1 MKIRSDFV
9 TNSSSSSYVIAYKG
23 LDANHPSI
31 LNKMIEIVLFSDGGY
46 ETTRGEKVRTI
57 DELDSYMVDTYGYS
71 DLNTIDKLLSADSYA
86 KKIHTECVKRAVEHR
101 RRAVKALNEGYTIL
115 FKDVGYSDETLSALL
130 HDIANENIG
139 VKILFSD
146 L

>member
-23 LDANHPSI
+23 LDTPHPSI
-31 LNKMIEIVLFSDGGY
+31 KSLNKMIEIVLFSDGGY

-71 DLNTIDKLLSADSYA
+71 DINTIDKLLSADSYA
-86 KKIHTECVKRAVEHR
+86 KKIHTEC
-101 RRAVKALNEGYTIL
+101 VKALNEGYTIL

-130 HDIANENIG
+130 HDIANEDIG

>member
-23 LDANHPSI
+23 LGTPHPSI
-31 LNKMIEIVLFSDGGY
+31 KSLNKMIEIVLFSDGGY

-71 DLNTIDKLLSADSYA
+71 DLNTIDKLLAADSYA
-86 KKIHTECVKRAVEHR
+86 KKIHTEC
-101 RRAVKALNEGYTIL
+101 VKALNEGYTIL

-139 VKILFSD
+139 MKILFSD

>member
-23 LDANHPSI
+23 LDTPHPSI
-31 LNKMIEIVLFSDGGY
+31 KSLNKMIEIVLFSDGGY

-86 KKIHTECVKRAVEHR
+86 KKIHTECA
-101 RRAVKALNEGYTIL
+101 KALNEGYTIL

-130 HDIANENIG
+130 HDIANEDIG

>member
-9 TNSSSSSYVIAYKG
+9 TNSSSSSYVLAYKG
-23 LDANHPSI
+23 LDTPHPSI
-31 LNKMIEIVLFSDGGY
+31 KSLNKMIEIVLFSDGGY

-71 DLNTIDKLLSADSYA
+71 DLNTIDKLLAADSYA
-86 KKIHTECVKRAVEHR
+86 KKIHTECVK
-101 RRAVKALNEGYTIL
+101 ALNDGYTIL

-130 HDIANENIG
+130 RDIVNEDIG
-139 VKILFSD
+139 VKILFGD
-146 L
+146 F

>member
-23 LDANHPSI
+23 LNTPHPSI
-31 LNKMIEIVLFSDGGY
+31 KSLNKMIEIVLFSDGGY

-86 KKIHTECVKRAVEHR
+86 KKIHTECVK
-101 RRAVKALNEGYTIL
+101 ALNDGYTIL

-130 HDIANENIG
+130 HDIANEDID

>member
-46 ETTRGEKVRTI
+46 ETTRGEKV
-57 DELDSYMVDTYGYS
+57 
-71 DLNTIDKLLSADSYA
+71 
-86 KKIHTECVKRAVEHR
+86 
-101 RRAVKALNEGYTIL
+101 
-115 FKDVGYSDETLSALL
+115 
-130 HDIANENIG
+130 
-139 VKILFSD
+139 
-146 L
+146 

>member
-23 LDANHPSI
+23 LDTPHPSI
-31 LNKMIEIVLFSDGGY
+31 KSLNKMIEIVLFSDGGY

-86 KKIHTECVKRAVEHR
+86 KKIHTECVK
-101 RRAVKALNEGYTIL
+101 ALNEGYTIL
-115 FKDVGYSDETLSALL
+115 FKDVGYSDETLSTLL
-130 HDIANENIG
+130 HDIANEDIG
-139 VKILFSD
+139 VKILFCD

>member
-9 TNSSSSSYVIAYKG
+9 TNSSSSSYVLAYKG
-23 LDANHPSI
+23 LDTPHPSI
-31 LNKMIEIVLFSDGGY
+31 KSLNKMIEIVLFSDGGY

-86 KKIHTECVKRAVEHR
+86 KKIHTECVK
-101 RRAVKALNEGYTIL
+101 ALNEGYTIL

-130 HDIANENIG
+130 HDIANEDIG

>member
-9 TNSSSSSYVIAYKG
+9 TNSSSSSYVLAYKG
-23 LDANHPSI
+23 LNTPHPSI
-31 LNKMIEIVLFSDGGY
+31 KSLNKMIEIVLFSDGGY

-71 DLNTIDKLLSADSYA
+71 DLNTIDKLLAADSYA
-86 KKIHTECVKRAVEHR
+86 KKIHTECVK
-101 RRAVKALNEGYTIL
+101 ALNDGYTIL

-130 HDIANENIG
+130 HDIANEDIG

>member
-23 LDANHPSI
+23 LNTPHPSI
-31 LNKMIEIVLFSDGGY
+31 KSLNKMIEIVLFSDGGC

-86 KKIHTECVKRAVEHR
+86 KKIHTECVK
-101 RRAVKALNEGYTIL
+101 ALNDGYTIL

-130 HDIANENIG
+130 HDIANEDIG

>member
-23 LDANHPSI
+23 LDTPHPSI
-31 LNKMIEIVLFSDGGY
+31 KSLNKMIEIVLFSDGGY

-86 KKIHTECVKRAVEHR
+86 KKIHTECVK
-101 RRAVKALNEGYTIL
+101 ALNEGYTIL
-115 FKDVGYSDETLSALL
+115 FKDVGYSDKTLSALL
-130 HDIANENIG
+130 HDIANEDIG

>member
-23 LDANHPSI
+23 LDTPNPSI
-31 LNKMIEIVLFSDGGY
+31 KSLNMMIEIVLFSDGGY

-71 DLNTIDKLLSADSYA
+71 DLNTIDKLLSADSYT
-86 KKIHTECVKRAVEHR
+86 KKIHTEC
-101 RRAVKALNEGYTIL
+101 VKALNEGYTIL

-130 HDIANENIG
+130 HDIANEDIG

>member
-23 LDANHPSI
+23 LDTPHPSI
-31 LNKMIEIVLFSDGGY
+31 KSLNKMIEIVLFSDGGY

-71 DLNTIDKLLSADSYA
+71 DLNTIDKLLSADSYT
-86 KKIHTECVKRAVEHR
+86 KKIHTEC
-101 RRAVKALNEGYTIL
+101 VKALNEGYTIL
-115 FKDVGYSDETLSALL
+115 FKDVRYSDETLSALL
-130 HDIANENIG
+130 HDIANEDIG

>member
-23 LDANHPSI
+23 LNTPHPSI
-31 LNKMIEIVLFSDGGY
+31 KSLNKMIEIVLFSDGGY

-86 KKIHTECVKRAVEHR
+86 KKIHTECVK
-101 RRAVKALNEGYTIL
+101 ALNDGYTIL

-130 HDIANENIG
+130 HDIANEDIG

>member
-9 TNSSSSSYVIAYKG
+9 TNSSSSSYVLAYKG
-23 LDANHPSI
+23 LDTPHPSI
-31 LNKMIEIVLFSDGGY
+31 KSLNKMIEIVLFSDGGY

-71 DLNTIDKLLSADSYA
+71 DLNTIDKLLAADSYA
-86 KKIHTECVKRAVEHR
+86 KKIHTECVK
-101 RRAVKALNEGYTIL
+101 ALNEGYTISDDYTITVL

>member
-23 LDANHPSI
+23 LDTPHPSI
-31 LNKMIEIVLFSDGGY
+31 KSLNKMIEIVLFSDGGY

-86 KKIHTECVKRAVEHR
+86 KKIHTECVK
-101 RRAVKALNEGYTIL
+101 ALNEGYTIL

-130 HDIANENIG
+130 HDIANEDIG

>member
-23 LDANHPSI
+23 LDTPHPSI
-31 LNKMIEIVLFSDGGY
+31 KSLNKMIEIVLFSDGGY

-86 KKIHTECVKRAVEHR
+86 KKIHTECVK
-101 RRAVKALNEGYTIL
+101 ALNEGHTIL

-130 HDIANENIG
+130 HDIANEDIG

>member
-23 LDANHPSI
+23 LGTPHPSI
-31 LNKMIEIVLFSDGGY
+31 KSL
-46 ETTRGEKVRTI
+46 KVRTI

-86 KKIHTECVKRAVEHR
+86 KKIHTECVK
-101 RRAVKALNEGYTIL
+101 ALNEGYTIL

-130 HDIANENIG
+130 HDIANEDIG

>member
-23 LDANHPSI
+23 LDTPHPSI
-31 LNKMIEIVLFSDGGY
+31 KSLNKMIEIVLFSDGGY
-46 ETTRGEKVRTI
+46 ETTRCEKVRTI
-57 DELDSYMVDTYGYS
+57 DELNSYMVDTYGGYG
-71 DLNTIDKLLSADSYA
+71 DLNTIDKLLAADNYA
-86 KKIHTECVKRAVEHR
+86 KKIHTECVK
-101 RRAVKALNEGYTIL
+101 ALNDGYTVL

>member
-23 LDANHPSI
+23 LDTPHPSI
-31 LNKMIEIVLFSDGGY
+31 KSLNKMIEIVLFSDGGY

-57 DELDSYMVDTYGYS
+57 DELDSYMVDTYGYN

-86 KKIHTECVKRAVEHR
+86 KKIHTECVK
-101 RRAVKALNEGYTIL
+101 ALNEGCTIL
-115 FKDVGYSDETLSALL
+115 FKDIGYSDETLSALL

>member
-23 LDANHPSI
+23 LDTPHPSI
-31 LNKMIEIVLFSDGGY
+31 KSLNKMIEIVLFSDGGY

-71 DLNTIDKLLSADSYA
+71 DLNTIDKLLAADSYA
-86 KKIHTECVKRAVEHR
+86 KKIHTECVK
-101 RRAVKALNEGYTIL
+101 ALNEEYTIL

-130 HDIANENIG
+130 HDIANEDIG

>member
-23 LDANHPSI
+23 LDTPHPSI
-31 LNKMIEIVLFSDGGY
+31 KSLNKMIEIVLFSDGGY

-86 KKIHTECVKRAVEHR
+86 KKIHTECVK
-101 RRAVKALNEGYTIL
+101 ALNDGYTLL
-115 FKDVGYSDETLSALL
+115 FKDVGYSDETSSALL
-130 HDIANENIG
+130 HDIANEDIG

>member
-23 LDANHPSI
+23 LDTPHPSI
-31 LNKMIEIVLFSDGGY
+31 KSLNKMIEIVLFSDGGY

-86 KKIHTECVKRAVEHR
+86 KKIHTECVK
-101 RRAVKALNEGYTIL
+101 ALNEGYTIL

-130 HDIANENIG
+130 HDIANEDIG
-139 VKILFSD
+139 AKILFSD

>member
-23 LDANHPSI
+23 LDTPHPSI
-31 LNKMIEIVLFSDGGY
+31 KSLNKMIEIVLFSDGGY

-86 KKIHTECVKRAVEHR
+86 KKIHTECVK
-101 RRAVKALNEGYTIL
+101 ALNEGYTIL

-139 VKILFSD
+139 VKILFSY

>member
-23 LDANHPSI
+23 LDTPHPSI
-31 LNKMIEIVLFSDGGY
+31 KSLNKMIEIVLFSDGGY

-71 DLNTIDKLLSADSYA
+71 DLNTIDKLLSADSYT
-86 KKIHTECVKRAVEHR
+86 KKIHTEC
-101 RRAVKALNEGYTIL
+101 VKALNEGYTIL

-130 HDIANENIG
+130 HDIANEDIG

-146 L
+146 LYGIS

>member
-23 LDANHPSI
+23 LDTPHPSI
-31 LNKMIEIVLFSDGGY
+31 KSLNKMIEIVLFSDGGY

-71 DLNTIDKLLSADSYA
+71 DLNTIDKLLSADSYT
-86 KKIHTECVKRAVEHR
+86 KKIHTEC
-101 RRAVKALNEGYTIL
+101 VKALNEGYTIL
-115 FKDVGYSDETLSALL
+115 FKDIGYSDETLSALL
-130 HDIANENIG
+130 HDIANEDIG

>member
-71 DLNTIDKLLSADSYA
+71 DLNTIDKLLAADSYA
-86 KKIHTECVKRAVEHR
+86 KKIHTECL
-101 RRAVKALNEGYTIL
+101 KALNEGYTIL

-146 L
+146 LLGIS

>member
-9 TNSSSSSYVIAYKG
+9 TNSSSSSYVLAYKG
-23 LDANHPSI
+23 LDTPHPSI
-31 LNKMIEIVLFSDGGY
+31 KFLNKMIEIVLFSDGGY

-86 KKIHTECVKRAVEHR
+86 KKIHTECVK
-101 RRAVKALNEGYTIL
+101 ALNEGYTIL

-130 HDIANENIG
+130 HDIANEDIG

>member
-23 LDANHPSI
+23 LDTPHPSI
-31 LNKMIEIVLFSDGGY
+31 KSLNKMIEIVLFSDGGY

-71 DLNTIDKLLSADSYA
+71 DLNTIDKLLAADSYA
-86 KKIHTECVKRAVEHR
+86 KKIHTEC
-101 RRAVKALNEGYTIL
+101 VKALNEGYTIL

>member
-23 LDANHPSI
+23 LDTPHPSI
-31 LNKMIEIVLFSDGGY
+31 KSLNKMIEIVLFSDGGY

-86 KKIHTECVKRAVEHR
+86 KKIHTECVK
-101 RRAVKALNEGYTIL
+101 ALNEGYTIL

-130 HDIANENIG
+130 HDIANEDIG

-146 L
+146 F

>member
-23 LDANHPSI
+23 LDTPHPSI
-31 LNKMIEIVLFSDGGY
+31 KSLNKMIEIVLFSDGGY

-71 DLNTIDKLLSADSYA
+71 DLNTIDKLLSADSYT
-86 KKIHTECVKRAVEHR
+86 KKIHTEC
-101 RRAVKALNEGYTIL
+101 VKALNEGYTIL

>member
-23 LDANHPSI
+23 LDTPHPSI
-31 LNKMIEIVLFSDGGY
+31 KSLNKMIEIVLFSDGGY

-71 DLNTIDKLLSADSYA
+71 DLNTIDKLLSADSYS
-86 KKIHTECVKRAVEHR
+86 KKIHTEC
-101 RRAVKALNEGYTIL
+101 VKALNEGYTIL

-130 HDIANENIG
+130 HDIANEDIG

>member
-23 LDANHPSI
+23 LDTPHPSI
-31 LNKMIEIVLFSDGGY
+31 KSLNKMIEIVLFSDGGY

-86 KKIHTECVKRAVEHR
+86 KKIHTECVK
-101 RRAVKALNEGYTIL
+101 ALNDGYTLL

-130 HDIANENIG
+130 HDIANEDIG

>member
-9 TNSSSSSYVIAYKG
+9 TNSSSSSYVIAYKV
-23 LDANHPSI
+23 LDTPHPSI
-31 LNKMIEIVLFSDGGY
+31 KSLNKMIEIVLFSDGGY

-86 KKIHTECVKRAVEHR
+86 KKIHTECVK
-101 RRAVKALNEGYTIL
+101 ALNEGYTIL

-130 HDIANENIG
+130 HDIANEDIG

>member
-9 TNSSSSSYVIAYKG
+9 TNSSSSSYVIAYRD
-23 LDANHPSI
+23 LDAPHPSI
-31 LNKMIEIVLFSDGGY
+31 LNKMIEIVLFSDSGY
-46 ETTRGEKVRTI
+46 ETTRGEKVATI
-57 DELDSYMVDTYGYS
+57 DELSSYMVDTYGGYG
-71 DLNTIDKLLSADSYA
+71 DLNTIDKLLAADNYA
-86 KKIHTECVKRAVEHR
+86 KKIHTECVK
-101 RRAVKALNEGYTIL
+101 ALNDGYTVL

>member
-9 TNSSSSSYVIAYKG
+9 TNSSSSSYVLAYKG
-23 LDANHPSI
+23 LDTPHPSI
-31 LNKMIEIVLFSDGGY
+31 KSLNKMIEIVLFSDGGY

-71 DLNTIDKLLSADSYA
+71 DLNTIDKLLAADSYA
-86 KKIHTECVKRAVEHR
+86 KQIHTECVK
-101 RRAVKALNEGYTIL
+101 ALNDGYTIL

-130 HDIANENIG
+130 RDIANEDIG
-139 VKILFSD
+139 VKILFGD
-146 L
+146 F

>member
-23 LDANHPSI
+23 LDTPHPSI
-31 LNKMIEIVLFSDGGY
+31 KSLNKMIEIVLFSDGGY

-71 DLNTIDKLLSADSYA
+71 DLNTIDKLLSADSYT
-86 KKIHTECVKRAVEHR
+86 KKIHTEC
-101 RRAVKALNEGYTIL
+101 VKALNEGYTIL

-130 HDIANENIG
+130 HNIANEDIG